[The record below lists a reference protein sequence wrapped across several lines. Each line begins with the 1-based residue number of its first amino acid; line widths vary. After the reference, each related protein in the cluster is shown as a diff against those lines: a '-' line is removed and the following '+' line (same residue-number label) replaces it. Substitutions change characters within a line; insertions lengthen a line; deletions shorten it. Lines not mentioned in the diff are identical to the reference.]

1 MIIINFAHPFTDD
14 HLHQIS
20 MITGEAAEKVIDINS
35 NIDTAEPLA
44 PQAIALIDKVNLSQ
58 REWQTI
64 SILINLPSL
73 NYIAAVLISEI
84 HGRCGYFPTIIRM
97 RPVKGATLCQ
107 FEIAEII
114 DLQALRNTARARDTT
129 QTRTDAMD
137 VFPS

>member
-20 MITGEAAEKVIDINS
+20 MITGEVAESVIDIDS
-35 NIDTAEPLA
+35 NIDTQEPLA
-44 PQAIALIDKVNLSQ
+44 PQAIALIDEVNLSK
-58 REWQTI
+58 REWQTL

-97 RPVKGATLCQ
+97 RPVKGASLCK
-107 FEIAEII
+107 FEVAEII
-114 DLQALRNTARARDTT
+114 DLQALRCAARARFAI
-129 QTRTDAMD
+129 QTATDATD